1 MLLAVLVVG
10 VITFWFYGTRPGLW
24 AAAGTAIACAAAL
37 VMPRYA
43 IPIYVVLAVAVVA
56 VIFLGSRRPRP
67 TKTVIASRWVMSR
80 ARSIYSRF
88 AGSSEEKR

>member
-10 VITFWFYGTRPGLW
+10 AITFWFFGARPGLW

-43 IPIYVVLAVAVVA
+43 IPIYIILSVATVA
-56 VIFLGSRRPRP
+56 VIFIGSRRPRP
-67 TKTVIASRWVMSR
+67 TKTVLASRWVMSR
-80 ARSIYSRF
+80 AKSIRSTTIM
-88 AGSSEEKR
+88 A